1 MHVSA
6 HPEPAAPQLY
16 QCRMFPMTLS
26 QDDVDALQPGEWVTD
41 DVIDFYFRSLKHKYF
56 RDNKKYVYIPVNIAN
71 LLTERA
77 VDSSSKHLKELAD
90 DANALDFET
99 QCLRKP
105 RQIRVAFLP
114 IFGDGHWSLLVYRHQ
129 HKRLPEFLHF
139 NSYLNSTRAHH
150 TQCAR
155 TALINLL
162 YVFRENDPDMTISKD
177 SYKLVVKNCPQ
188 QNNGNDCGV
197 FVCMYAYILSSR
209 LAKREKEN
217 ASHASPIHHL
227 VRRLS
232 AISVAQPSHE
242 TDQLSFSERNS
253 AKDKDKSDPDEL
265 LWKVKDKDGLPP
277 DNMRAYIQRVI
288 YHATSSSRS
297 TSASL

>member
-1 MHVSA
+1 
-6 HPEPAAPQLY
+6 
-16 QCRMFPMTLS
+16 
-26 QDDVDALQPGEWVTD
+26 
-41 DVIDFYFRSLKHKYF
+41 
-56 RDNKKYVYIPVNIAN
+56 
-71 LLTERA
+71 
-77 VDSSSKHLKELAD
+77 
-90 DANALDFET
+90 
-99 QCLRKP
+99 
-105 RQIRVAFLP
+105 
-114 IFGDGHWSLLVYRHQ
+114 
-129 HKRLPEFLHF
+129 
-139 NSYLNSTRAHH
+139 
-150 TQCAR
+150 
-155 TALINLL
+155 
-162 YVFRENDPDMTISKD
+162 NDPDMTISKD